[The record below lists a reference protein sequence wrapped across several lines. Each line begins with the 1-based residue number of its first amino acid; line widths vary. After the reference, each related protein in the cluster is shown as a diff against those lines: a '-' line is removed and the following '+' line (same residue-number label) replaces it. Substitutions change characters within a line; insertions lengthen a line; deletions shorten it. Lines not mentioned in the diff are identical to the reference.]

1 MRADSL
7 TRLLP
12 AAAALLLAAC
22 AGSNSKPAPTP
33 VQSAPKPVV
42 SLDPSYDWQVLVAAP
57 FGTLLKDVPLPVHEV
72 LLFKDEAH
80 SDSAPDDAECYAIDG
95 TPPRFID
102 RKPSA
107 YLLCFTHD
115 RLSRIQATVD
125 LPDSQAAQVF
135 ADACGLWLKHAA
147 QGAGPPPAPGSA
159 ACDGS
164 GAAVAFSSRLE
175 TQPDHADALLSI
187 KLIAAD
193 R

>member
-7 TRLLP
+7 TRLVA

-22 AGSNSKPAPTP
+22 AGSNSRPAPLP
-33 VQSAPKPVV
+33 AQSAPKPVV
-42 SLDPSYDWQVLVAAP
+42 SLDPSYDWQVLLAAP
-57 FGTLLKDVPLPVHEV
+57 FGTLLKDVPLAVHEV

-80 SDSAPDDAECYAIDG
+80 SDSAADDAECYAIDG
-95 TPPRFID
+95 TPPRFVD

-115 RLSRIQATVD
+115 RLSRIQATVE
-125 LPDSQAAQVF
+125 LPDSQAAQIF
-135 ADACGLWLKHAA
+135 ADACGLWLKHAGP
-147 QGAGPPPAPGSA
+147 GAPPAPSSG
-159 ACDGS
+159 ACEGS

-175 TQPDHADALLSI
+175 EQPDHADALLSI
-187 KLIAAD
+187 KLIATD